1 MKVKKKITDQ
11 KLISFILSSSNQQII
26 IDKRDLFNETPNVEF
41 SIVSDSNINCSPLDH
56 NTNSPLD
63 NLQNNLKLLTKDYA
77 NNMMRYGTYFDET
90 NNTSLYYTILFH
102 IYPEFRNMSVIDQT
116 NYIGKL
122 RDKLIIYASDS
133 KLYEKYRWT
142 KRDMIDTF
150 TQYKVN
156 KIILKLIADYF
167 SLNLFILN
175 ISLDYMNIVSS
186 IDYFDIFRQNVI
198 ISFCDDSFE
207 PILYNDNSLLDYN
220 NDLIQHLLLNPT
232 LMVFSNDKSIK
243 FCIKLDNVNNSEKE
257 VNKIIIDKVEIPP
270 EKSST
275 VDSTNEYEVRRG
287 FNQGIQSV
295 TKDSAQKILS
305 NSKSEVKE
313 ELNENNYTEIQ
324 SENKQIKMDIKINN
338 KMKLEEIQSIA
349 QKLNIDIK
357 IVNRR
362 KTKDQL
368 MMEIKKALS
377 T

>member
-41 SIVSDSNINCSPLDH
+41 SVVNDSNIDCYPLDH

-77 NNMMRYGTYFDET
+77 NNMIRYGTYFDET

-102 IYPEFRNMSVIDQT
+102 IYPEFRNMNVTDQT

-133 KLYEKYRWT
+133 KLYEKYRWA

-186 IDYFDIFRQNVI
+186 IDYFDMFRQNVI

-207 PILYNDNSLLDYN
+207 PVLYNNNSLLDYN

-232 LMVFSNDKSIK
+232 LMIFSNDKSIK
-243 FCIKLDNVNNSEKE
+243 FCVKLDNINNSEKE
-257 VNKIIIDKVEIPP
+257 VNKTDKVEHQN
-270 EKSST
+270 
-275 VDSTNEYEVRRG
+275 V
-287 FNQGIQSV
+287 
-295 TKDSAQKILS
+295 ILS
-305 NSKSEVKE
+305 NDSLLSSSSHSLTNFQSEIKE
-313 ELNENNYTEIQ
+313 EINENNYTEIQ
-324 SENKQIKMDIKINN
+324 PDNKQIKMDIKINN

-368 MMEIKKALS
+368 MAEIKKVLS